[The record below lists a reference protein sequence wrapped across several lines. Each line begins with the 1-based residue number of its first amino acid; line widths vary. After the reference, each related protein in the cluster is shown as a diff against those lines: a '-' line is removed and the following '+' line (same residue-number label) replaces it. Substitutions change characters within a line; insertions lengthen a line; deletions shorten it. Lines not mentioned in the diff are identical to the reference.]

1 MKEQNV
7 YDIHSVYLKSNET
20 GIENWE
26 RIEGVHDYEAR
37 EDAENVIP
45 SYQKIKSNTKLKLN
59 IQKSATVIPGAVRRI
74 VKFFK

>member
-1 MKEQNV
+1 MKEQNA

-26 RIEGVHDYEAR
+26 RIEGVYDFEAR
-37 EDAENVIP
+37 EDAEKVIP
-45 SYQKIKSNTKLKLN
+45 SYQGLKSKTKLKLN